1 MTAFNAAQIPASIV
15 SLEQLNA
22 WSGTILSDL
31 YPTLTAVEDTSQ
43 AYRVANSAP
52 FFVTAATPATWR
64 LITRTSLPLNS
75 SWRRTGK
82 IWTYTQDLGVLAI
95 PADYTS

>member
-1 MTAFNAAQIPASIV
+1 MTAFSASQLPSTIAT
-15 SLEQLNA
+15 LEQLNA

-43 AYRVANSAP
+43 AYRVANSSP

-64 LITRTSLPLNS
+64 LISRTSIPLNS
-75 SWRRTGK
+75 NWRRTGK
-82 IWTYTQDLGVLAI
+82 IWQYALDLGTLAI
-95 PADYTS
+95 PADYSV